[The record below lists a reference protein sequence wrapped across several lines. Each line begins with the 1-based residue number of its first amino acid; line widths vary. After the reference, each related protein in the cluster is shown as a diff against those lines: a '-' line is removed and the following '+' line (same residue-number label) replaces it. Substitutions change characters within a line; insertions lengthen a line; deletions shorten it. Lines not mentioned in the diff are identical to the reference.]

1 MEGNCHFQIYVL
13 ASGHTRNISSPTGCI
28 TAAEQVGKP
37 FLACV
42 AETIGYQGWAVHVR
56 EKIYDIITQ
65 GSGEYLDI

>member
-28 TAAEQVGKP
+28 TAAGQVGKP
-37 FLACV
+37 FLAYV
-42 AETIGYQGWAVHVR
+42 AETVGYQGWAVHVR